1 MKPLYSLS
9 LTCYPLLLTLLL
21 AGCHHPASMQKTAAL
36 QSLLDN
42 KEYFKLRTALALYE
56 DSISEDK
63 SRWFHA
69 FADNAFNR
77 NAAST
82 DNIRALLKEDASTL
96 PDSLKA
102 RLLMLEEDNE
112 FKTFQYARAAAIHK
126 DLIDHYRH
134 AVDSSTYADIKNT
147 AIITGALAAEP
158 AQEVVI
164 PTGASIPWKKD
175 RIGLMEIPLGAGDSV
190 YQAIFDTRANIS
202 SISETYAKKLG
213 IKLLNVSYTE
223 GSGAT
228 GNEFKVS
235 LGLAD
240 SFRLGNILFRH
251 VVFQV
256 MPDTVLYL
264 APIDFHL
271 NIIVGYPVIAQLK
284 EIHIFRNGV
293 MTIPIHPSGSNLNN
307 LALDG
312 LDPVVSCEI
321 GTDTLCFKFDTG
333 ASSSD
338 LYDNYFSKY
347 RTEVTRRGKATTIKV
362 GGAGGVT
369 ENKVYEIDAFTLTI
383 GSKTVTL
390 PKVSVHMDPIP
401 NSTEKFYGN
410 LGQDIVVQFPEM
422 ILNFESM
429 YLDFK

>member
-1 MKPLYSLS
+1 MKLIVLSPAWSLLYMALF
-9 LTCYPLLLTLLL
+9 L
-21 AGCHHPASMQKTAAL
+21 AGCHHAVSTQEEAAL
-36 QSLLDN
+36 QTMLDN
-42 KEYFKLRTALALYE
+42 KEYFKLRTALTLHE
-56 DSISEDK
+56 DNISEGK

-69 FADNAFNR
+69 FVDNAFNK
-77 NAAST
+77 NTAST
-82 DNIRALLKEDASTL
+82 MNIRVLLKEGAAAL

-112 FKTFQYARAAAIHK
+112 FKTFQYARAASIDK

-158 AQEVVI
+158 AQEVSIPAGAVI
-164 PTGASIPWKKD
+164 PWQKD
-175 RIGLMEIPLGAGDSV
+175 KIGLMEIPLKTGDSV

-213 IKLLNVSYTE
+213 IKLLNVSFME

-228 GNEFKVS
+228 GNQFKVS
-235 LGLAD
+235 LGVAD
-240 SFRLGNILFRH
+240 SLWLGNILVRH
-251 VVFQV
+251 AVFQV
-256 MPDTVLYL
+256 MPDAVLYL
-264 APIDFHL
+264 APIDFNL
-271 NIIVGYPVIAQLK
+271 NIIIGYPVIVQLK
-284 EIHIFRNGV
+284 EIHILRNGT
-293 MTIPIHPSGSNLNN
+293 MTIPAHPVDSNVSN

-312 LDPVVSCEI
+312 LDPIVSCII

-333 ASSSD
+333 AAASD
-338 LYDNYFSKY
+338 LYDTYFSKY
-347 RTEVTRRGKATTIKV
+347 RTAVTAHGKAVTMKV
-362 GGAGGVT
+362 GGAGGVA
-369 ENKVYEIDAFTLTI
+369 ENKIYEINDFKLTI

-390 PKVSVHMDPIP
+390 PKISVHIDPIP
-401 NSTEKFYGN
+401 NTTEKFYGN
-410 LGQDIVVQFPEM
+410 LGQDIIAQFPEM